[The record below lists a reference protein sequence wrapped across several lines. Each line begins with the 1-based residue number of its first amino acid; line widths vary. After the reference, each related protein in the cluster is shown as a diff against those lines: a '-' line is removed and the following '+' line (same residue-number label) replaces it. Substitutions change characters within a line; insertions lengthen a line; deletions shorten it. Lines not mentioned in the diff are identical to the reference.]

1 MTVAEREEK
10 RRLTK
15 IKDLTYFTEARN
27 HFFDRLSSY
36 TGKQSILCSENP
48 GWDTIR
54 KCVMWTYGECL
65 VTHMPDDKK
74 EEANKFAIQLIDQM
88 YDKLEEQEVEQ

>member
-10 RRLTK
+10 RRLAR
-15 IKDLTYFTEARN
+15 IKKLTYFSEARK
-27 HFFDRLSSY
+27 HFFDRLHAH
-36 TGKQSILCSENP
+36 TGKQSILCSEAS

-54 KCVMWTYGECL
+54 QCVMWTYGECL

-74 EEANKFAIQLIDQM
+74 EEVNKFAIQLIDQM
-88 YDKLEEQEVEQ
+88 YDKLAEQEVEQ